1 MSLSRAIVLGFALG
15 ALGLG
20 IASYVAADSSELLF
34 SPGEQAVFGAFVG
47 AVGGALAGCVLWLAV
62 LASELAYR
70 LLRRTHDRRP

>member
-20 IASYVAADSSELLF
+20 IASYVAADSSELF